1 MINKYSVLNVVKYF
15 SLSTLQN
22 YLLFILTRNIDFIS
36 NRSENIE

>member
-1 MINKYSVLNVVKYF
+1 MINKYSVLNVAKYF